1 MSKTNLGFE
10 IININGEFIEL
21 ICYFRNNKNVGIN
34 VAKYIWKDLKKRGC
48 NIKICNNL
56 RFTIKQIKS
65 SFTRSFIIKV
75 LPLLTE
81 EMENKKKS
89 LFNFIKSS
97 KNDYSI
103 KQMTDS
109 TLLDKIAETL
119 PKHKLEVDE
128 ILKEKF
134 EII

>member
-21 ICYFRNNKNVGIN
+21 TGYFRNNKNVGIN
-34 VAKYIWKDLKKRGC
+34 VAKYIWKDLRKMGC

-56 RFTIKQIKS
+56 QFTIKQIKS

-75 LPLLTE
+75 VPLLME

-89 LFNFIKSS
+89 LFNFIKLS
-97 KNDYSI
+97 KNDYLT

-109 TLLDKIAETL
+109 TLLDKIAKTL

-128 ILKEKF
+128 ILKEKSKKN
-134 EII
+134 